1 MWVLFLYLF
10 VLDLVFFF
18 VLDLINFAFLC
29 AIYILFL
36 DFFVFMFYL
45 ICVFTFTAFAGYLF
59 GNQDLCFSQAI
70 DLFSLRI
77 FILLYLKLGMT
88 YQKEK
93 YFVFVSLKVMG
104 VSAVWY
110 GTQYY
115 PGIRPTKK
123 FSLGKIFFPVLQKNY
138 DVSFRVIFRYN
149 VRSNLL

>member
-36 DFFVFMFYL
+36 DFFVFMFCL
-45 ICVFTFTAFAGYLF
+45 ICVFAFIAFAGYLF

-93 YFVFVSLKVMG
+93 YFVFASLKVMG
-104 VSAVWY
+104 VSAV
-110 GTQYY
+110 
-115 PGIRPTKK
+115 
-123 FSLGKIFFPVLQKNY
+123 
-138 DVSFRVIFRYN
+138 
-149 VRSNLL
+149 

>member
-1 MWVLFLYLF
+1 
-10 VLDLVFFF
+10 
-18 VLDLINFAFLC
+18 
-29 AIYILFL
+29 
-36 DFFVFMFYL
+36 MFCL
-45 ICVFTFTAFAGYLF
+45 ICVFAFIAFAGHLF

-93 YFVFVSLKVMG
+93 YFVFASLKVMG

-123 FSLGKIFFPVLQKNY
+123 FSLGKIFFPVLQRIMMCHFGLFF
-138 DVSFRVIFRYN
+138 DVT
-149 VRSNLL
+149 